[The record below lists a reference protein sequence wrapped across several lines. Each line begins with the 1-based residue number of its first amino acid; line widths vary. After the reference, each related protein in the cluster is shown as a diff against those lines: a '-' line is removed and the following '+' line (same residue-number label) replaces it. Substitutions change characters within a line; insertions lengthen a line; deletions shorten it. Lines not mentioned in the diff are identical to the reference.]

1 MADDSNTRPTVSFSV
16 DPTPSSAP
24 LADMP
29 PRAADAHLAA
39 GERILHATARRLT
52 AAGAVNLSLQDVAN
66 DAGVSKGLIHYHF
79 HDKTTLLA
87 RLVEWLTEELVHR
100 EGSALTG
107 TTRQTV
113 IDALWTWLESELA
126 RGHIRVLVELS
137 QYDAPAVRE
146 AIRDSAR
153 ARRQAAT
160 GTIES
165 LFSILGLRPRLPHP
179 LLADVAVTFLDGLA
193 IDTGLAADGPRRIPF
208 DVFWLSL
215 LSLAE

>member
-1 MADDSNTRPTVSFSV
+1 MSFSAET
-16 DPTPSSAP
+16 TPPHPP
-24 LADMP
+24 LSPVP

-52 AAGAVNLSLQDVAN
+52 AAGAVNLSLQDVAD

-87 RLVEWLTEELVHR
+87 RLVEWLTGELVRR
-100 EGSALTG
+100 EQGALTG

-113 IDALWTWLESELA
+113 IDALWGWLEGELD

-137 QYDAPAVRE
+137 QYDAPAVRD

-160 GTIES
+160 GTIET
-165 LFSILGLRPRLPHP
+165 LFSVLGLRPRLPHP

-193 IDTGLAADGPRRIPF
+193 IDTGLAADGPRRVPF

>member
-1 MADDSNTRPTVSFSV
+1 MTLSAES
-16 DPTPSSAP
+16 TPPIVPPLSAP
-24 LADMP
+24 A
-29 PRAADAHLAA
+29 RTEDARLTA
-39 GERILHATARRLT
+39 GDRILQATARRLT

-87 RLVEWLTEELVHR
+87 RLVEWLTDDLVRR
-100 EGSALTG
+100 ERGALAG

-113 IDALWTWLESELA
+113 IDALWKWLEAELE

-165 LFSILGLRPRLPHP
+165 LFSVLGLRPRLPHP

>member
-1 MADDSNTRPTVSFSV
+1 MSFSAE
-16 DPTPSSAP
+16 PTPPHAP
-24 LADMP
+24 SLPVP
-29 PRAADAHLAA
+29 PRVADAHLAA

-52 AAGAVNLSLQDVAN
+52 AAGAVNLSLQDVAD

-87 RLVEWLTEELVHR
+87 RLVEWLTHELVRR
-100 EGSALTG
+100 EQGALVG

-113 IDALWTWLESELA
+113 IDALWAWLEGELD

-137 QYDAPAVRE
+137 QYDAPAVRD

-160 GTIES
+160 GTIET
-165 LFSILGLRPRLPHP
+165 LFSVLGLRPRLPHP

-193 IDTGLAADGPRRIPF
+193 IDTGLAADGPRRVPF

>member
-1 MADDSNTRPTVSFSV
+1 MDQ
-16 DPTPSSAP
+16 TPSPAP

-87 RLVEWLTEELVHR
+87 RLVEWLTEELVQR
-100 EGSALTG
+100 EGGALAG

-113 IDALWTWLESELA
+113 IDALWTWLEGELA

>member
-1 MADDSNTRPTVSFSV
+1 MSFSAE
-16 DPTPSSAP
+16 PTPPPAPSAP
-24 LADMP
+24 FP
-29 PRAADAHLAA
+29 PVPARAADAHLAA

-52 AAGAVNLSLQDVAN
+52 AAGAVNLSLQDVAD

-87 RLVEWLTEELVHR
+87 RLVEWLTRELVRR
-100 EGSALTG
+100 EQGALAG

-113 IDALWTWLESELA
+113 IDALWAWLEGELD

-137 QYDAPAVRE
+137 QYDAPAVRD

-153 ARRQAAT
+153 SRRQAAT
-160 GTIES
+160 GTIET
-165 LFSILGLRPRLPHP
+165 LFSVLGLRPRLPHP

-193 IDTGLAADGPRRIPF
+193 IDTGLAADGPRRVPF

>member
-1 MADDSNTRPTVSFSV
+1 MSLSAE
-16 DPTPSSAP
+16 PTPPIVPPLGAPARAEDARRSAG
-24 LADMP
+24 D
-29 PRAADAHLAA
+29 
-39 GERILHATARRLT
+39 RILQATARRLT

-87 RLVEWLTEELVHR
+87 RLVEWLTEDMVRR
-100 EGSALTG
+100 ERGALSG

-113 IDALWTWLESELA
+113 IDALWAWLEAELE

-160 GTIES
+160 ATIES
-165 LFSILGLRPRLPHP
+165 LFSVLGLRPRLPHP

-193 IDTGLAADGPRRIPF
+193 IDTGLAADGARRIPF

>member
-1 MADDSNTRPTVSFSV
+1 MSFSAE
-16 DPTPSSAP
+16 PTPSSTP
-24 LADMP
+24 VPPMP
-29 PRAADAHLAA
+29 ARAADAHLAA

-52 AAGAVNLSLQDVAN
+52 AAGAVNLSLQDVAD

-87 RLVEWLTEELVHR
+87 RLVEWLTRELVRR
-100 EGSALTG
+100 EQGALAG

-113 IDALWTWLESELA
+113 IDALWTWLEGELE

-137 QYDAPAVRE
+137 QYDAPAVRD

-160 GTIES
+160 GTIET
-165 LFSILGLRPRLPHP
+165 LFSVLGLRPRLPHP

-193 IDTGLAADGPRRIPF
+193 IDTGLAADGPRRVPF

>member
-1 MADDSNTRPTVSFSV
+1 MSFSAE
-16 DPTPSSAP
+16 PTPPDALFAP
-24 LADMP
+24 VP

-52 AAGAVNLSLQDVAN
+52 AAGAVNLSLQDVAD

-87 RLVEWLTEELVHR
+87 QLVEWLTRELVRR
-100 EGSALTG
+100 EEGALAG

-113 IDALWTWLESELA
+113 IDALWTWLEGELD

-137 QYDAPAVRE
+137 QYDAPAVRD

-160 GTIES
+160 GTIET
-165 LFSILGLRPRLPHP
+165 LFSVLGLRPRLPHP

-193 IDTGLAADGPRRIPF
+193 IDTGLAADGPRRVPF

>member
-1 MADDSNTRPTVSFSV
+1 MSFSV
-16 DPTPSSAP
+16 DPTPPAAP
-24 LADMP
+24 FGDTP
-29 PRAADAHLAA
+29 PKADAHLAA

-87 RLVEWLTEELVHR
+87 RLVEWLTDELVRR
-100 EGSALTG
+100 ERGALADTN
-107 TTRQTV
+107 RQTV
-113 IDALWTWLESELA
+113 IDALWTWLEGELD

-160 GTIES
+160 GTIET
-165 LFSILGLRPRLPHP
+165 LFSVLGLRPRLPHP

-193 IDTGLAADGPRRIPF
+193 IDTGLAADGPRRVPF